1 MNIRFAILKNSGKI
15 DLRKAEM
22 RSVEM
27 ADHDEIQVISKFFKV
42 ISDSTR
48 LSILYLL
55 KEKERNVSDI
65 VEIMGMEQ
73 SAISHQLRI
82 LKDSRLVR
90 SHREGKSM
98 IYQLDDDHIFDILN
112 YVRIHINERDHEE
125 QI

>member
-1 MNIRFAILKNSGKI
+1 
-15 DLRKAEM
+15 
-22 RSVEM
+22 M
-27 ADHDEIQVISKFFKV
+27 AQQDEILVISQFFKI

-55 KEKERNVSDI
+55 KEKERNVSEI
-65 VEIMGMEQ
+65 VREMNMEQ

-98 IYQLDDDHIFDILN
+98 IYNLDDDHIFDILN
-112 YVRIHINERDHEE
+112 QVRIHINEREHEHE
-125 QI
+125 HNE